1 MRQSSPVMTFR
12 HRDEPQ
18 AKVMVKP
25 DDTGAGRA
33 VGPGA
38 KRCISQACNLSDN
51 AAPHTLPICV
61 ALGII
66 AARR

>member
-1 MRQSSPVMTFR
+1 
-12 HRDEPQ
+12 
-18 AKVMVKP
+18 MVKP

-38 KRCISQACNLSDN
+38 KRCRSQACNLSDD